1 VPFRERARHVLNFI
15 AKVGIITSVMRY
27 GAGSI
32 SSWDACHIENS
43 LYRPQSEYAD
53 GNPIFLR
60 EKVKSDIFIFAAAC
74 AAHLNAVKK

>member
-27 GAGSI
+27 GAGSN
-32 SSWDACHIENS
+32 SNWDACHIENS

-53 GNPIFLR
+53 GNPIFSC
-60 EKVKSDIFIFAAAC
+60 EKRYFYFC
-74 AAHLNAVKK
+74 CGAAHLDAAKK